1 MYLDFYALKHAPFHI
16 TPDPQF
22 LFLSPTHKAALEAM
36 VHGMRTRQGL
46 IAIFGEAGMGKTTLL
61 RAYLAHANAQEL
73 QTIFVVN
80 VHLTWH
86 ALLGVIARELGLS
99 PTAAAP
105 HLLLADI
112 QQALREVH
120 GQGRHVALII
130 DEAQALP
137 VETLQHL
144 WQLANL
150 EVDAVRPLQVVL
162 LGQPELA
169 AKLQQAAPRPLE
181 QRMLVRATL
190 APLSRQESL
199 EYMRHR
205 LAKVMTD
212 EQPIF
217 TPQALRDIARGARGI
232 PRVMNV
238 LCTNALLAGFAARR
252 KPIPAAVVQ
261 QVIAAQ
267 HGKRSGLPWQ
277 AGIAAA
283 AVVVLGVGLTWFASW
298 QGAPRQPLEATSDTA
313 LEALVPA
320 TPMRPVEQQE
330 AVTTALEVLPTEDTA
345 MAPPSAPPSSVPPV
359 LERPVTPVPPQP
371 LEKAEGPR
379 EQLDTQ
385 AMQDLVTRLVQ
396 KRRPESAQLDSRA
409 MQRLLVRLETTEK
422 TTVTGG
428 SRAKATRKRNP

>member
-1 MYLDFYALKHAPFHI
+1 MYLDFYALKQAPFHI

-36 VHGMRTRQGL
+36 VHGMWTRQGL

-169 AKLQQAAPRPLE
+169 AKLQQEALRPLE

-217 TPQALRDIARGARGI
+217 TPQALRDIASCARGI

-238 LCTNALLAGFAARR
+238 LCTNALLAGCAARR

-298 QGAPRQPLEATSDTA
+298 QGAPRPPLEATSETA

-320 TPMRPVEQQE
+320 TPMRPAEQQE

-385 AMQDLVTRLVQ
+385 AMQDLVTRLVHK
-396 KRRPESAQLDSRA
+396 KRPVPELDSRA